1 LNWSTVF
8 VPRRTNFPIALL
20 SRHPYGRNMSR
31 PDVNMQL
38 HPEDPP
44 VIVATLGEVKLVSTY
59 GWAVLVFTG
68 LIMGGLWSWGSAA
81 QWLLQAGLL
90 WILVIYEARGYLPLN
105 RKGPEKVLYS
115 RLGLA
120 NRLTILRG
128 WLIAFT
134 GGFLFQ
140 QSPPGVLALL
150 PAGFY
155 AVSAIID
162 RIDGFAARK
171 TGQVS
176 QMGMELD
183 TVFDALG
190 LAIAPLLAVWY
201 GKIHW
206 SYLLVSCAYYLFQW
220 GLGIR
225 HKNALP
231 LFALKPKLSR
241 RAIAGF
247 QMGFIAV
254 VLFPVFQP
262 PATRIAG
269 FAFMLPVLTGFLID
283 WLVVSGRISEQSLIN
298 HNVLKRGEKL
308 INFFIQPVL
317 RLFLA
322 GFLLTWSVRHTENIA
337 DNPLILYG
345 MIALG
350 LLILL
355 GVLGR
360 SSALALVLLLGWYCS
375 SHPISLID
383 DMILPV
389 AVWILVLGTG
399 HFSLWTWDDDWVN
412 RYDGTE

>member
-1 LNWSTVF
+1 MMA
-8 VPRRTNFPIALL
+8 I
-20 SRHPYGRNMSR
+20 
-31 PDVNMQL
+31 
-38 HPEDPP
+38 
-44 VIVATLGEVKLVSTY
+44 
-59 GWAVLVFTG
+59 
-68 LIMGGLWSWGSAA
+68 WSWGAAA
-81 QWLLQAGLL
+81 QWLLQAGVL
-90 WILVIYEARGYLPLN
+90 WILVLYETRGYLPLN
-105 RKGPEKVLYS
+105 RKGPENILYS
-115 RLGLA
+115 HLGLA

-128 WLIAFT
+128 WLIACT

-140 QSPPGVLALL
+140 QSPPGILALV

-183 TVFDALG
+183 TAFDALG

-220 GLGIR
+220 GLR
-225 HKNALP
+225 YHQKNNLP

-269 FAFMLPVLTGFLID
+269 FAFMLPVLIGFLID
-283 WLVVSGRISEQSLIN
+283 WLVVSGRISERSFIN
-298 HNVLKRGEKL
+298 HSILKRGEKV
-308 INFFIQPVL
+308 ISFFIQPVL
-317 RLFLA
+317 RLLLA
-322 GFLLTWSVRHTENIA
+322 GLLLTWSLRYTESIS
-337 DNPLILYG
+337 DSPLILYG
-345 MIALG
+345 IIAFG

-355 GVLGR
+355 GIMGR
-360 SSALALVLLLGWYCS
+360 TAALALILLIGWDNPS
-375 SHPISLID
+375 QLISPID
-383 DMILPV
+383 DLILPLTI
-389 AVWILVLGTG
+389 WILVLGTG
-399 HFSLWTWDDDWVN
+399 HFSLWRWDEDWVN
-412 RYDGTE
+412 RYDGAE

>member
-1 LNWSTVF
+1 
-8 VPRRTNFPIALL
+8 
-20 SRHPYGRNMSR
+20 
-31 PDVNMQL
+31 MQL

-44 VIVATLGEVKLVSTY
+44 EMVAILGEFSRVSTC

-90 WILVIYEARGYLPLN
+90 WILVLYEARGYLPLN
-105 RKGPEKVLYS
+105 RKGPETVLYS

-120 NRLTILRG
+120 NQLTILRG
-128 WLIAFT
+128 WLIACT

-140 QSPPGVLALL
+140 QSPPGVLAIV

-220 GLGIR
+220 GLSYR
-225 HKNALP
+225 QKNAFP
-231 LFALKPKLSR
+231 LFPLKPKLSR

-283 WLVVSGRISEQSLIN
+283 WLVASGRISEQSFIN
-298 HNVLKRGEKL
+298 HSVLKRGEKL
-308 INFFIQPVL
+308 ISFFTQPAL
-317 RLFLA
+317 RLLLA
-322 GFLLTWSVRHTENIA
+322 GLLLTWSVRHTENISHS
-337 DNPLILYG
+337 PLILYG
-345 MIALG
+345 MIACG

-355 GVLGR
+355 GIMGR
-360 SSALALVLLLGWYCS
+360 SAALALLLLIGWNNPS
-375 SHPISLID
+375 QLISLID
-383 DMILPV
+383 YLILPIT
-389 AVWILVLGTG
+389 VWILVLGTG
-399 HFSLWTWDDDWVN
+399 HFSLWSWDDDWVN
-412 RYDGTE
+412 RYDGAE

>member
-1 LNWSTVF
+1 M
-8 VPRRTNFPIALL
+8 IALL
-20 SRHPYGRNMSR
+20 LRHPYGRNMSR
-31 PDVNMQL
+31 PNVKMQF
-38 HPEDPP
+38 HPEDPS
-44 VIVATLGEVKLVSTY
+44 VIVATLREFKRVATY
-59 GWAVLVFTG
+59 GWAVLVFTALVIVG
-68 LIMGGLWSWGSAA
+68 IWSWGAAA

-90 WILVIYEARGYLPLN
+90 WILVLYQTRGYLPLN
-105 RKGPEKVLYS
+105 RKGPEDVLYS
-115 RLGLA
+115 HLGLA

-128 WLIAFT
+128 WLVACT

-140 QSPPGVLALL
+140 QSPPGIIALV

-206 SYLLVSCAYYLFQW
+206 SYLLVSCAYYLFKYGQ
-220 GLGIR
+220 R
-225 HKNALP
+225 YRQKNGLP
-231 LFALKPKLSR
+231 LFALEPKLSR

-254 VLFPVFQP
+254 VLFPMFQP

-269 FAFMLPVLTGFLID
+269 FAFMLPVLAGFLID
-283 WLVVSGRISEQSLIN
+283 WLVVSGRISDKSFIN
-298 HNVLKRGEKL
+298 HQLLELGEKVISL
-308 INFFIQPVL
+308 FTQPAL
-317 RLFLA
+317 RLILA
-322 GFLLTWSVRHTENIA
+322 GFLLTWSLRYTETSSNS
-337 DNPLILYG
+337 PLILWA
-345 MIALG
+345 MIACG

-355 GVLGR
+355 GIMGR
-360 SSALALVLLLGWYCS
+360 VAALALILLIGWMNS
-375 SHPISLID
+375 SQLSSLI
-383 DMILPV
+383 LPIT
-389 AVWILVLGTG
+389 VWILVLGTG

-412 RYDGTE
+412 RYDGAV